1 MFHASGGKQ
10 LKQSTCEAEAQHEL
24 TAAGVPFTED
34 ELVTVGLRTRRRGL
48 LGLLTPLE
56 APTIEGAE
64 DAGLAELW
72 VRFLNEEVGETG

>member
-1 MFHASGGKQ
+1 MEVLALLARIF
-10 LKQSTCEAEAQHEL
+10 T
-24 TAAGVPFTED
+24 FTED